1 MNLENQDFVDELDGD
16 SGDDIITLVGED
28 GNEID
33 FFVAAVIP
41 YNGKMYGI
49 LQPVELLEGM
59 QEDEALVFECD
70 EENFDLV
77 TDDGIIDAVFAKY
90 DELIANEEN

>member
-1 MNLENQDFVDELDGD
+1 MNQENQNLADGMEDE
-16 SGDDIITLVGED
+16 SSENIITLVAED

-33 FFVAAVIP
+33 FLIAAVIP
-41 YNGKMYGI
+41 YDGKMYAI

-59 QEDEALVFECD
+59 EDDEALVFECD

-77 TDDGIIDAVFAKY
+77 TEDEILDAVFQKY
-90 DELIANEEN
+90 EETFANGQN